1 MRLYNTASGR
11 VEAFEARDG
20 RVGMYVCGVT
30 PYDVTHLGHAFNYVF
45 YDTLRKY
52 LRYQGLSVD
61 YVQNLTDVD
70 DDIIRKARELREPV
84 EEVVEVN
91 TAEFHHDLQALHVD
105 PPTHYPRATEY
116 IAPIQRIAQGL
127 LAGGH
132 AYVKGGDVFFRT
144 SSFPEFGRLSGR
156 AGDALISDTEPARLR
171 ARMDDPR
178 DFTLWQAAQ
187 PGEPHWP
194 SPWGEG
200 RPGWHIECAAMSSDL
215 LGVPVDIHGGG
226 SDLIFPHHES
236 EIAQVEA
243 YTGRRPFVR
252 YWVHV
257 GMLRIRGEKMSKSL
271 KNLVLVSDLLRR
283 YPADAIRAYLLGH
296 HYRSEPEWDEAA
308 LASWQPRVEQ
318 LRRASRPAAGA
329 GGPLDYRPYER
340 RFLTALDEDMDTPQ
354 ALQALLD
361 LAGAIE
367 AHAAAGRDAALAAEA
382 LQSLATSILGL
393 ELRAAGA

>member
-1 MRLYNTASGR
+1 MQLYNTASR
-11 VEAFEARDG
+11 QMETFTPRNG

-52 LRYQGLSVD
+52 LRYQGLAVD

-70 DDIIRKARELREPV
+70 DDIIRKAQELHEPV
-84 EEVVEVN
+84 EEVVDVN

-116 IAPIQRIAQGL
+116 IAQIQAIAAGL
-127 LAGGH
+127 IANGH
-132 AYVKGGDVFFRT
+132 AYVKGGDVFFRA
-144 SSFPEFGRLSGR
+144 SSFPDFGRLSHR
-156 AGDALISDTEPARLR
+156 TGDALISETEPAHLR
-171 ARMDDPR
+171 AQMDDPR

-200 RPGWHIECAAMSSDL
+200 RPGWHIECAAMSSEL

-236 EIAQVEA
+236 ESAQVEA
-243 YTGRRPFVR
+243 YTGRQPFVR
-252 YWVHV
+252 HWVHV

-283 YPADAIRAYLLGH
+283 YPADTIRAYLLSH
-296 HYRSEPEWDEAA
+296 HYRSEPEWDDAELAA
-308 LASWQPRVEQ
+308 WQPRVAQ
-318 LRRASRPAAGA
+318 LRRAAATTSGTGDA
-329 GGPLDYRPYER
+329 LDYRPFER
-340 RFLTALDEDMDTPQ
+340 RFLAALDDDMNTPA
-354 ALQALLD
+354 ALQALID
-361 LAGAIE
+361 LAAAIE
-367 AHAAAGRDAALAAEA
+367 SHTAAGRDAALASEA
-382 LQSLATSILGL
+382 LRSLATSILGL
-393 ELRAAGA
+393 RLDTRI

>member
-1 MRLYNTASGR
+1 MQLYNTTTGR
-11 VEAFEARDG
+11 VEPFEPRNG

-105 PPTHYPRATEY
+105 PPTHYPRASEY
-116 IAPIQRIAQGL
+116 IAQIQTIAQDL
-127 LAGGH
+127 IASGH
-132 AYVKGGDVFFRT
+132 AYAKDGDVFFRA
-144 SSFPEFGRLSGR
+144 SSFPEFGRLSHR
-156 AGDALISDTEPARLR
+156 TGDALISDTEPPHLR
-171 ARMDDPR
+171 ERMDDPR
-178 DFTLWQAAQ
+178 DFTLWQAAR

-200 RPGWHIECAAMSSDL
+200 RPGWHIECAAMSSEL

-243 YTGRRPFVR
+243 YTGKRPFVR
-252 YWVHV
+252 CWVHV

-271 KNLVLVSDLLRR
+271 KNLILVSDLLQR
-283 YPADAIRAYLLGH
+283 YPADAIRAYLLSH
-296 HYRSEPEWDEAA
+296 HYRSEPEWDEAE
-308 LASWQPRVEQ
+308 LAAWQPRVEQ
-318 LRRASRPAAGA
+318 MRRAARTKDGSGA
-329 GGPLDYRPYER
+329 PLDYRPFER
-340 RFLTALDEDMDTPQ
+340 RFLAALADDMRTPQ

-361 LAGAIE
+361 LAGAIND
-367 AHAAAGRDAALAAEA
+367 HAAAGRDAALAAEA
-382 LQSLATSILGL
+382 LQSLAASILGL
-393 ELRAAGA
+393 KLDRHV